1 MNNNQHQQDYDYI
14 NLIINNIF
22 DNIIN
27 DLTNYKHNMLN
38 NIYKFIYINNNNN
51 INNTNILEKQEIN
64 KDIYYIDKKNKII
77 YNKKANIV
85 GEIKNNNFE
94 LYI

>member
-1 MNNNQHQQDYDYI
+1 MNNNQQEQDYDYI
-14 NLIINNIF
+14 NLLINNIF

-38 NIYKFIYINNNNN
+38 NIYKFIYINNNI

-64 KDIYYIDKKNKII
+64 KNIYYIDKKNNKI

-85 GEIKNNNFE
+85 GEIKNNKFE